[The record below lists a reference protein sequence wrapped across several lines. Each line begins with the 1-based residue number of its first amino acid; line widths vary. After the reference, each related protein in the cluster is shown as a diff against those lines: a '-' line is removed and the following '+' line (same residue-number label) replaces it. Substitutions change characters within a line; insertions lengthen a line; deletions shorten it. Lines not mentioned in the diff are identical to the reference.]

1 MTSPSD
7 QTSFMP
13 LASGPQQPAYW
24 QPPTG
29 SVPANGGWGQPAGP
43 WPNRP
48 VAPAQE
54 GSLSVPAGTLPV
66 LDASLRKLHEG
77 GGRRPPERRV
87 RLLLIGLVALMAV
100 AAGLL
105 GVLYVGAA
113 SDAATAT
120 AALADAQAGAKNADD
135 ARLKAEDA
143 RNEAEDQASTAAD
156 ERDAAQT
163 TAQNLQECQQAARD
177 LLVALNGPDNQATTD
192 AATEALTRMASE
204 CQ

>member
-29 SVPANGGWGQPAGP
+29 SVPANGGWGQPAGL

-48 VAPAQE
+48 VPPVQE
-54 GSLSVPAGTLPV
+54 GPLSVPAGTL
-66 LDASLRKLHEG
+66 DT
-77 GGRRPPERRV
+77 GGRRPPERRI

-120 AALADAQAGAKNADD
+120 AALADARADAKSADD

-163 TAQNLQECQQAARD
+163 TAQNLQECQKAAKD
-177 LLVALNGPDNQATTD
+177 LLVALNGPNNQATTD

>member
-29 SVPANGGWGQPAGP
+29 SVPANGGWGQPAGL
-43 WPNRP
+43 WTNRP
-48 VAPAQE
+48 VPPVQD
-54 GSLSVPAGTLPV
+54 GPPSVPPGTL
-66 LDASLRKLHEG
+66 DT
-77 GGRRPPERRV
+77 GGRRPPEQRV

-105 GVLYVGAA
+105 GVLYTGAA
-113 SDAATAT
+113 SDAATAD
-120 AALADAQAGAKNADD
+120 AALAAARADVRTATD
-135 ARLKAEDA
+135 AREKAEDA
-143 RNEAEDQASTAAD
+143 RNEAEDRASTAEN
-156 ERDAAQT
+156 ERGTAQT
-163 TAQNLQECQQAARD
+163 TAQNLQVCQQAAKD
-177 LLVALNGPDNQATTD
+177 LLVALNGPNNQATTD
-192 AATEALTRMASE
+192 AATAALTRMARE

>member
-48 VAPAQE
+48 VPPAQE
-54 GSLSVPAGTLPV
+54 GPLSVPAGTL
-66 LDASLRKLHEG
+66 DT
-77 GGRRPPERRV
+77 GGRRPPERRI

-120 AALADAQAGAKNADD
+120 AALADARADAKSADD

-163 TAQNLQECQQAARD
+163 TAQNLQECQQAAKD
-177 LLVALNGPDNQATTD
+177 LLVALNGPNNQATTD